1 MKLVINNHCHCKGE
15 LIRPYSLNKGFTLIE
30 ILIAMTLLSIMVML
44 LFASLKICADSWE
57 KGEAKINQVNKMAVV
72 YNFFQRHL
80 AVAKPLWNDL
90 NPNER
95 SFAFQGKEQALQFVS
110 AFPASAK
117 RAGLQLF
124 TLTLEQK
131 DGQASIKV
139 KIVPFFPV
147 AKDKQWREEE
157 VILMDRIAQFNLSYF
172 GSEDGASDPVW
183 LTEWLDKDHQPD
195 LVKINMSI
203 VNDESETADDILV
216 FPEMIVA
223 IKMIVD
229 NSAMEGIQADDL
241 VEENNSNNNN
251 TVDTTE

>member
-1 MKLVINNHCHCKGE
+1 
-15 LIRPYSLNKGFTLIE
+15 
-30 ILIAMTLLSIMVML
+30 MTLLSVMVML

-80 AVAKPLWNDL
+80 AVAKPLWNES

-124 TLTLEQK
+124 TIALDQK
-131 DGQASIKV
+131 DGQAVIKV
-139 KIVPFFPV
+139 KIVPFFNS
-147 AKDKQWREEE
+147 AKNKQWREEE
-157 VILMDRIAQFNLSYF
+157 VILIKRVSQFNLNYF
-172 GSEDGASDPVW
+172 GSEDGASDAMW
-183 LTEWLDKDHQPD
+183 LSEWLDKDRQPD

-203 VNDESETADDILV
+203 INDETETVDDVLF
-216 FPEMIVA
+216 FPEMI
-223 IKMIVD
+223 IPIRMIVD
-229 NSAMEGIQADDL
+229 NSGVEAIQADESVD
-241 VEENNSNNNN
+241 ESNSDDNN
-251 TVDTTE
+251 TETVQ